1 METTLAVE
9 ALAALAQET
18 RLEVFRLLVRQGRD
32 GAAAGD
38 ISERLELPAPTLSFH
53 LAHLSHARLVTSRR
67 EGRSIIYSANYGTM
81 NTLLTYL
88 TENCCSGGATRTR
101 GARGC
106 APARR
111 RRTSD
116 QPSA

>member
-1 METTLAVE
+1 MEATLAIE
-9 ALAALAQET
+9 ALAALAQAT

-53 LAHLSHARLVTSRR
+53 LAHLSHAGLVTSRR
-67 EGRSIIYSANYGTM
+67 EGRSIIYSANYAAM
-81 NTLLTYL
+81 NTLLGYL
-88 TENCCSGGATRTR
+88 TENCCSGDATRTR

-116 QPSA
+116 QRSA

>member
-1 METTLAVE
+1 METMLAVE

-18 RLEVFRLLVRQGRD
+18 RLEVFRLLVRRGPD

-38 ISERLELPAPTLSFH
+38 IAERLQLPAPTLSFH
-53 LAHLSHARLVTSRR
+53 LTHLSHAGLATSRR
-67 EGRSIIYSANYGTM
+67 EGRSIIYSANYATM
-81 NTLLTYL
+81 NSLLIYL
-88 TENCCSGGATRTR
+88 TENCCSGDATRTGDR
-101 GARGC
+101 C

-111 RRTSD
+111 RRTSA